1 MKAIFISFNQAYYE
15 TIVNIMDRNNLK
27 GFTYWDVVQGR
38 GSKTGEP
45 HYGNHAWPT
54 LNSAILT
61 MVEDEKVDHFLE
73 NPTQLRQGN
82 GSARAS
88 GLRLEYRENYLT

>member
-15 TIVNIMDRNNLK
+15 AIVSIMDRNNLK

-61 MVEDEKVDHFLE
+61 MVEEEKVDHFLE
-73 NPTQLRQGN
+73 ILHNLDKETEVQ
-82 GSARAS
+82 
-88 GLRLEYRENYLT
+88 GLRAFVWNIEKTI

>member
-15 TIVNIMDRNNLK
+15 AIVSIMDRNNLK

-45 HYGNHAWPT
+45 HYGNPAWLT
-54 LNSAILT
+54 LKSAILT
-61 MVEDEKVDHFLE
+61 MGED
-73 NPTQLRQGN
+73 
-82 GSARAS
+82 
-88 GLRLEYRENYLT
+88 